1 MLAIQFGKV
10 SILSRLVICKIFGD
24 ITEVTIKYVYLFT
37 AKRALDVKI
46 PEKQERVLTAL
57 WDPPWDRERRH
68 HYGIGYGWGNAKG
81 SDPSVRCHTKQQA
94 SDLKP

>member
-1 MLAIQFGKV
+1 LE
-10 SILSRLVICKIFGD
+10 ICKIFCD

-37 AKRALDVKI
+37 RKRTIDVKV
-46 PEKQERVLTAL
+46 PGKQERVLAAL
-57 WDPPWDRERRH
+57 WDPPWDRERRQH
-68 HYGIGYGWGNAKG
+68 SRIGYGWGKPKG